1 MTDPPVNLPAG
12 LYERL
17 VTEALDLSLA
27 GMDPALVVRE
37 GLDPAD
43 ADVALV
49 RYLAATIGRALRS
62 LPGEPLER
70 LAAQVRLCNEI
81 LAQVARALP
90 QAVHPRGDQVATSND
105 RLLALLEPPLP
116 PSAPRR
122 PSRPE
127 IPLSV
132 AALLVN
138 GTDQPRIG
146 AEVAKELESADS
158 VDLLSAFIKW
168 EGLRIMQRPLRSLCE
183 RGGRLRVITTTY
195 MGATDRRALD
205 ALVALGAEVKVS
217 YETRTTR
224 LHAKA
229 WLFHRRSGF
238 TTAYVGSSNLSRSAM
253 VDGLEW
259 NVRLANAEQPYLL
272 DVCAGTFDNYWSDPS
287 FESYE
292 PQRDGARFDRA
303 VAAEHGG
310 GVDLP
315 IEISALEV
323 RPWPYQSEILDRL
336 EAERVLHDR
345 WRNLVVAATG
355 TGKTVIAALDYQR
368 LRAAGKVD
376 RLLFVAHREEILRQ
390 SLSVFRHVLRDGAF
404 GESFVAGRRPD
415 EWRHVFASVQS
426 LSQLDLAAL
435 APDRFDMV
443 IVDEFHHAEAP
454 TYARLLDHLQPKVLL
469 GLTATPER
477 TDGRDVLDWFGG
489 RIAAELRLWEALD
502 RGLLCPFQY
511 FGIHDDV
518 DLSAVAWKRG
528 SGYDPVALSN
538 VYTGHDARAAK
549 IAQAVIDKVG
559 DPARMR
565 ALGFCVSIGHAEF
578 MAARF
583 NGYGIAATAV
593 SANSSRDQRLNA
605 LRDLRE
611 GSIKAIFAVDLF
623 NEGVD
628 VPEIDTVLFLRPTE
642 SPTVFLQQLGRG
654 LRLADNKACL
664 TVLDF
669 IGNQNAA
676 FRFDLRYRALTGV
689 SRRGLEREVEAGFP
703 YLPSGCHLEL
713 DAVAA
718 RIVLD
723 NVRRALHLRWRDLVS
738 ELASLGDVG
747 LATFLH
753 ETGLEPEDLYRSH
766 KGGWAQLRREAGWE
780 LRPPGPDDG
789 PLAAAVGRLLHVD
802 DRERLRAYRLAL
814 TAPDGLHDGMHDGG
828 RGGRLL
834 AMLHFILW
842 GPSQPLDDAAGDLQ
856 RLREDGPRRAEVL
869 EVLDV
874 AAERLGRV
882 TVAAD
887 PAGLRPLQV
896 HAHYRLAEALAAF
909 GMSNPS
915 SMRQGVIYFEGEQ
928 ADAFF
933 VTLRKTERHYS
944 PTTMYQDYAISP
956 RLFHWESQS
965 TTTGRSATGQR
976 YANHMRQATTVH
988 LFVRES
994 KQPDGLLG
1002 RPPYLYAGP
1011 MRYVSHEGERPM
1023 RIVWRL
1029 EHDLPPELFVLAK
1042 VAAG

>member
-1 MTDPPVNLPAG
+1 MTDPAVNLPPG
-12 LYERL
+12 LYDRL
-17 VTEALDLSLA
+17 VTEALQESLA
-27 GMDPALVVRE
+27 RMDAGLVVRE

-49 RYLAATIGRALRS
+49 RYLAATLGRALRS
-62 LPGEPLER
+62 LPGEPRER
-70 LAAQVRLCNEI
+70 LAAQVGLCNQI
-81 LAQVARALP
+81 IAQVAGALP
-90 QAVHPRGDQVATSND
+90 QAVDPRGDQVATSND
-105 RLLALLEPPLP
+105 RLLALCQPPEPPAAPARP
-116 PSAPRR
+116 PR
-122 PSRPE
+122 PD

-146 AEVAKELESADS
+146 SEVAKELASADS
-158 VDLLSAFIKW
+158 VDLISAFIKW
-168 EGLRIMQRPLRSLCE
+168 EGLRIMQRPLRALCE

-205 ALVALGAEVKVS
+205 GLVELGAEVKVS

-238 TTAYVGSSNLSRSAM
+238 STAYVGSSNLSRSAM

-272 DVCAGTFDNYWSDPS
+272 DVCAGTFENYWSDPS
-287 FESYE
+287 FEAYE
-292 PQRDGARFDRA
+292 PQRDGPRFERA
-303 VAAEHGG
+303 VAGERGG
-310 GVDLP
+310 GDLP

-323 RPWPYQSEILDRL
+323 RAWPFQSEILDRL
-336 EAERVLHDR
+336 EAERVLHGR

-368 LRAAGKVD
+368 LRAAGRAD

-404 GESFVAGRRPD
+404 GEPFVAGRRPE

-426 LSQLDLAAL
+426 LSHLDLAAL

-454 TYARLLDHLQPKVLL
+454 TYARLLEHLQPKVLL

-477 TDGRDVLDWFGG
+477 ADGGDVLGWFGG
-489 RIAAELRLWEALD
+489 RIAVELRLWEALD

-511 FGIHDDV
+511 FGVHDDV
-518 DLSAVAWKRG
+518 DLSALSWKRG
-528 SGYDPVALSN
+528 SGYDPVALGN
-538 VYTGHDARAAK
+538 LYTGHDARAAR

-559 DPARMR
+559 DVAHMR

-593 SANSSRDQRLNA
+593 SANSSRDQRLDA

-611 GSIKAIFAVDLF
+611 GSLKAIFAVDLF

-654 LRLADNKACL
+654 LRLAENKACL
-664 TVLDF
+664 TVIDF

-689 SRRGLEREVEAGFP
+689 SRRALEREVEAGFP

-713 DAVAA
+713 DPVAA

-723 NVRRALHLRWRDLVS
+723 NIRRALQLRWRDLVA
-738 ELASLGDVG
+738 ELAGLGDVG
-747 LATFLH
+747 LATFLD
-753 ETGLEPEDLYRSH
+753 ETGLEPEDLYRSR

-780 LRPPGPDDG
+780 LRPPGPDDAR
-789 PLAAAVGRLLHVD
+789 LASAVGRLLHVD
-802 DRERLRAYRLAL
+802 DQERLLAYRQALA
-814 TAPDGLHDGMHDGG
+814 APGAMDAGG

-834 AMLHFILW
+834 AMLHFSLW
-842 GPSQPLDDAAGDLQ
+842 GPGHALEAMAGDLQ
-856 RLREDGPRRAEVL
+856 RLREDAPRRAEAL
-869 EVLDV
+869 EVLDL
-874 AAERLGRV
+874 AAERLERV
-882 TVAAD
+882 TLPAD
-887 PAGLRPLQV
+887 PAGLRPLQI
-896 HAHYRLAEALAAF
+896 HAHYRLAEALAGF
-909 GMSNPS
+909 GMTNPS
-915 SMRQGVIYFEGEQ
+915 SMRQGVIYFEGER

-944 PTTMYQDYAISP
+944 PTTMYQDYALSP
-956 RLFHWESQS
+956 TLFHWESQS
-965 TTTGRSATGQR
+965 TTTVRSLTGQR
-976 YANHMRQATTVH
+976 YLNHARQASTVH

-1002 RPPYLYAGP
+1002 APPYLYAGP
-1011 MRYVSHEGERPM
+1011 MRYVSHQGERPM